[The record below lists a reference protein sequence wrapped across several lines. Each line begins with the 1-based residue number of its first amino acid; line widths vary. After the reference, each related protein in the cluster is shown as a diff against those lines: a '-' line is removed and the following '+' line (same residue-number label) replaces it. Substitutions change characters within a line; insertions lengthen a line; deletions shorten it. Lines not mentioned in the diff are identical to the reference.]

1 MRNWLHEDGSDYAT
15 SCIWLGLGETRA
27 PAAPW
32 TRCTLPAMS
41 LPHALLTALVERPSA
56 GSDLAARF
64 DRSIGYFW
72 HATHQQIYRELAR
85 LEAEGLIESLPE
97 EPTRGRRRAYRIL
110 PAGKKELKRW
120 IAAGGGTPSPLRDDL
135 MVRLWAEAAVGP
147 TGLAEALA
155 GRQAAHREQLAL
167 YQSFEARD
175 YPGPPDSRE
184 AALHLLVLQ
193 AGIRYERFWIDFLAQ
208 ARDVL
213 ARPGPDSR

>member
-1 MRNWLHEDGSDYAT
+1 
-15 SCIWLGLGETRA
+15 
-27 PAAPW
+27 
-32 TRCTLPAMS
+32 MS

-64 DRSIGYFW
+64 DRSIGFFW

-85 LEAEGLIESLPE
+85 LEADGLIESLPE

-120 IAAGGGTPSPLRDDL
+120 IGEGGGAPSPLRDDL

-147 TGLAEALA
+147 TGMGETLAR
-155 GRQAAHREQLAL
+155 RQAAHQEQLAQ
-167 YQSFEARD
+167 YRQFEARD
-175 YPGPPDSRE
+175 YPAPPESRE

-193 AGIRYERFWIDFLAQ
+193 AGIRYESFWIDFLAQ
-208 ARDVL
+208 ARKVL
-213 ARPGPDSR
+213 AQPSQAGKPQAHRPLAQPPQADKR